1 MVGSLLVGR
10 QIVDRAKIQ
19 RIIFEFDYYEKAFH
33 QFYDTYRSLP
43 GNLDIKNCN
52 KYAIFRNHPNYGNI
66 CGTNYESGYG
76 MGVRGYVNARV
87 MKGEISHRSYNNV
100 INALE
105 FAGLIERTYRDPN
118 DAGIV
123 SAKTHFSSWDH
134 IAAVPTNE
142 RINPYWIRYLYAT
155 TTFDPECF
163 FYFHATHLR
172 DQTLTM
178 DGRKKMTFAGSS
190 TIANQSLPHEFDN
203 ERFRQLMDEKNVLAL
218 LKEPYTAAK
227 RSGSMAGD
235 SNVTPI
241 RGVTGA
247 LNSKL
252 ASELDAK
259 LDDGRPGS
267 GMILAMKSGSAH
279 LADSTEKDH
288 LENCYDKM
296 ANEVDKAIYNSST
309 DQKYG
314 CNLIKILSDVK

>member
-1 MVGSLLVGR
+1 M
-10 QIVDRAKIQ
+10 VDRAKIQ

-76 MGVRGYVNARV
+76 MGVRGYNNARV
-87 MKGEISHRSYNNV
+87 MKSELSHRSYNNV
-100 INALE
+100 VNALE

-118 DAGIV
+118 DAGII
-123 SAKTHFSSWDH
+123 SSKARFTSWDR
-134 IAAVPTNE
+134 VSNTNE

-155 TTFDPECF
+155 STFDPECF
-163 FYFHATHLR
+163 FYFHANHFR
-172 DQTLTM
+172 SDAVTM
-178 DGRKKMTFAGSS
+178 DNRKKLTFAGSS
-190 TIANQSLPHEFDN
+190 TIANQSLPHELDN
-203 ERFRQLMDEKNVLAL
+203 EQFRKITDEKNTIVL

-227 RSGSMAGD
+227 RSGTMAGD

-267 GMILAMKSGSAH
+267 GVILAMKSGSAH

-314 CNLIKILSDVK
+314 CNIIKILEDVK